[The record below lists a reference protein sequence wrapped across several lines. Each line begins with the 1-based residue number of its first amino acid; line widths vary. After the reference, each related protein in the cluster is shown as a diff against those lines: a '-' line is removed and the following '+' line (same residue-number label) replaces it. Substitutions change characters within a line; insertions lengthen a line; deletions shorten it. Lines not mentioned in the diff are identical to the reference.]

1 MRNFL
6 PRQSTLLLVL
16 VAAVAVAKGREP
28 VSRNL
33 YLPDDPRE
41 EVRPVYVAGGMGT
54 VLRFAQPVDPA
65 KTKMLGWEGR
75 FEPLLAGGH
84 LVVVTPLKD
93 LEKEDRFLLVV
104 TLLNGKELSFTV
116 TAQEARFDHQVNVFP
131 DEESPEALRS
141 RLAHHQARERNL
153 EEENGRYRN
162 EETSIDHALA
172 ALLAKGAVR
181 MTPFSQRVVHLF
193 KNPHGIEFL
202 MTVLTSK
209 KNDKVAVVFN
219 VKNNSPAESWSLLEA
234 RVVTEVGG
242 EKRPFALR
250 ATQEYWEPGGT
261 SGTIA
266 VVMDASVFDSNNG
279 PERLVLEL
287 FRRGSGLREACV
299 LLDRQLLR

>member
-1 MRNFL
+1 M
-6 PRQSTLLLVL
+6 
-16 VAAVAVAKGREP
+16 AVAKGHEP
-28 VSRNL
+28 VSRSL

-41 EVRPVYVAGGMGT
+41 AVHPVYVAGGMGT

-93 LEKEDRFLLVV
+93 LDPEDRFLLVV
-104 TLLNGKELSFTV
+104 TLLNGKELPFTV

-141 RLAHHQARERNL
+141 RLAHHQTRERVL
-153 EEENGRYRN
+153 EEENERYRN

-172 ALLAKGAVR
+172 ALLAKGAVK
-181 MTPFSQRVVHLF
+181 MTSMRPKLVHFF
-193 KNPHGIEFL
+193 KNPQGVEFL
-202 MTVLTSK
+202 VTVLASK
-209 KNDKVAVVFN
+209 KDNKVAVVFD
-219 VKNNSPAESWSLLEA
+219 VKNNSPTESWSLLEA
-234 RVVTEVGG
+234 RVVTEAGG
-242 EKRPFALR
+242 EKKPFALR
-250 ATQEYWEPGGT
+250 ATQEYLAPGGM

-266 VVMDASVFDSNNG
+266 VVMDAGVFDSKMG

-287 FRRGSGLREACV
+287 FRRGSGLREVWV

>member
-6 PRQSTLLLVL
+6 PLQSTLLLVL
-16 VAAVAVAKGREP
+16 VASMAAAKGREP
-28 VSRNL
+28 VSRSL

-41 EVRPVYVAGGMGT
+41 AVHPVYVAGEMGT

-65 KTKMLGWEGR
+65 RTKMLGWEGR

-93 LEKEDRFLLVV
+93 LDPEDRFLLVV
-104 TLLNGKELSFTV
+104 TLQNGKELPFTV

-131 DEESPEALRS
+131 VEESPEALRS
-141 RLAHHQARERNL
+141 RLAHHQTRERVL
-153 EEENGRYRN
+153 EEENERYRN
-162 EETSIDHALA
+162 QETSIDHAIA
-172 ALLAKGAVR
+172 ALLAKRAVK
-181 MTPFSQRVVHLF
+181 MTSMRPTLVHLF
-193 KNPHGIEFL
+193 KNPHGVEFRV
-202 MTVLTSK
+202 TVLASK
-209 KNDKVAVVFN
+209 KDKKVAVVFE
-219 VKNNSPAESWSLLEA
+219 VKNNSPTESWSLLEA
-234 RVVTEVGG
+234 RVVTEAGR
-242 EKRPFALR
+242 EKKPFALR
-250 ATQEYWEPGGT
+250 ATQEYLAPGGM

-287 FRRGSGLREACV
+287 FRRGSGLREAWV